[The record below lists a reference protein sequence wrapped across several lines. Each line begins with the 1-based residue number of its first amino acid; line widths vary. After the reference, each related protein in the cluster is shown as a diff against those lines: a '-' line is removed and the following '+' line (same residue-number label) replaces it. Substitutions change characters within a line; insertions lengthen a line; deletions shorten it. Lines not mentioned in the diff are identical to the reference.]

1 MKHRFLY
8 FLIIVTFCITGC
20 NSFSSHKKT
29 PVKTENKSKNKTF
42 SLPEIPMILSSE
54 KDRAEYMA
62 LHYWEKYDFTD
73 TLYISN
79 SKKIENI
86 YGNFLQILPHIPE
99 QKAKEALT
107 GLMDASSVNNKVFLF
122 FINLTQKYLYDP
134 NSPFR
139 NDELY
144 IPVLRY
150 LIASPKLQDIYKTRY
165 QFQLDNA
172 LKNRPGNIA
181 SDFSYT
187 LKSGK
192 KHKMHDIRSS
202 YTLLYFNNP
211 GCHECKVVKDYMLK
225 SMIINKLAGKK
236 LNNMAKLTILSVYI
250 DEDLK
255 VWKESVYPDFII
267 NCYDTYHIIQK
278 DNIYDLKAIPA
289 MYLLDKDK
297 KVILK
302 DVSIMEIEDYLAKA
316 TK

>member
-1 MKHRFLY
+1 MKHIFLY
-8 FLIIVTFCITGC
+8 FLIFVTLCVTGC
-20 NSFSSHKKT
+20 NSFSSHKKAT
-29 PVKTENKSKNKTF
+29 VKTENKSKNKTF

-54 KDRAEYMA
+54 KDRVEYMA
-62 LHYWEKYDFTD
+62 SHYWEKYDFTD

-86 YGNFLQILPHIPE
+86 YGNFLQILSHIPK
-99 QKAKEALT
+99 QKAEEALT
-107 GLMDASSVNNKVFLF
+107 GLMDASSVNNTVFLF
-122 FINLTQKYLYDP
+122 FINITQKYLYNP

-150 LIASPKLQDIYKTRY
+150 LIASPKLQNIYKTRY

-187 LKSGK
+187 IKTGGE
-192 KHKMHDIRSS
+192 HKMHDIRSS

-211 GCHECKVVKDYMLK
+211 GCHECKVVKDYMSK
-225 SMIINKLAGKK
+225 SMIINKLAKQK
-236 LNNMAKLTILSVYI
+236 LNSIAKLTILSVYI

-255 VWKESVYPDFII
+255 AWRTSVYPDFIT
-267 NCYDTYHIIQK
+267 NCYDTFHVIQK
-278 DNIYDLKAIPA
+278 DNIYDLKAIPT
-289 MYLLDKDK
+289 MYLLDKNK

-302 DVSIMEIEDYLAKA
+302 DATIMEIEDYLARI
-316 TK
+316 TR